1 MLSDGLVEMP
11 VATQAEW
18 MGIIE
23 QWWWCVWGGGGGQ
36 FLQMAAVSMA
46 AIKRWEVSGQ
56 G

>member
-1 MLSDGLVEMP
+1 MVMT

-23 QWWWCVWGGGGGQ
+23 QSVWCVRGSGGGGQ